1 MSLPLLPP
9 TNDTHFIL
17 SGDVTLH
24 PGTAI
29 APGVVLQADPGSRII
44 VEAGVCIGMGSV
56 LHAYQG
62 TVHLEQGAIL
72 GLQVLVVGAGRVGH
86 NACLGSGV
94 TIFACDVAAGAMV
107 PAGTLL
113 GQMGREAV
121 TQAAHGASPF
131 VSSPVMAVPQ
141 ATEQAVEQ
149 IVEQK
154 VSETQFRSV
163 TLTDREL
170 SADPWEDESSDA
182 ESSLR
187 SHYPSTGS
195 TPSRPSSELS
205 PEPSKAN
212 SSATNAENG
221 TTGGDRSDD
230 SQSSQL
236 TSQPTMQTPVYG
248 QASLDRL
255 MGMLFPHRQA
265 LQSDSDEP
273 NTPNS

>member
-44 VEAGVCIGMGSV
+44 IEAGVCIGMGSV

-62 TVHLEQGAIL
+62 TVHLEQGVIL
-72 GLQVLVVGAGRVGH
+72 GLQVLVVGAGRVGQ

-94 TIFACDVAAGAMV
+94 TIFACDVAAGSVV

-113 GQMGREAV
+113 GQMGRQAV
-121 TQAAHGASPF
+121 AQSGAAPF
-131 VSSPVMAVPQ
+131 ISSPVTALPQ
-141 ATEQAVEQ
+141 AVGQVVEQ
-149 IVEQK
+149 IVEHT
-154 VSETQFRSV
+154 VSETQVRSV

-182 ESSLR
+182 ESSL
-187 SHYPSTGS
+187 SHHPSTGF
-195 TPSRPSSELS
+195 TPPKPSSELS
-205 PEPSKAN
+205 PEASKAN
-212 SSATNAENG
+212 ASATNASENG
-221 TTGGDRSDD
+221 ATGGGSDD
-230 SQSSQL
+230 SQFSQL
-236 TSQPTMQTPVYG
+236 TPQPTMQTPVYG

>member
-44 VEAGVCIGMGSV
+44 IEAGVCIGMGSV

-62 TVHLEQGAIL
+62 TVHLEQGVIL
-72 GLQVLVVGAGRVGH
+72 GLQVLVVGAGRVGQ

-94 TIFACDVAAGAMV
+94 TIFACDVAAGSVV

-113 GQMGREAV
+113 GQMGRQAV
-121 TQAAHGASPF
+121 AQAGASPF
-131 VSSPVMAVPQ
+131 ISSPTALPQ
-141 ATEQAVEQ
+141 AVGQVVEQ
-149 IVEQK
+149 IVEHT

-187 SHYPSTGS
+187 SHHPSTGS
-195 TPSRPSSELS
+195 TPPKPSSELS

-212 SSATNAENG
+212 ASASNASENG
-221 TTGGDRSDD
+221 ATGGGSDAP
-230 SQSSQL
+230 SSQL

-273 NTPNS
+273 KTPNS

>member
-9 TNDTHFIL
+9 TNDNHFIL

-29 APGVVLQADPGSRII
+29 APGVVLQADPGSRIVI
-44 VEAGVCIGMGSV
+44 EAGVCIGMGSV

-72 GLQVLVVGAGRVGH
+72 GLQVLVVGAGRVGQ

-94 TIFACDVAAGAMV
+94 TVFACDVAAGTVV

-113 GQMGREAV
+113 GQMGRQAV
-121 TQAAHGASPF
+121 AQTTQGVPPFAA
-131 VSSPVMAVPQ
+131 SS
-141 ATEQAVEQ
+141 ATALPPAAGQTVGQVVEQ
-149 IVEQK
+149 IVEHT
-154 VSETQFRSV
+154 VSEMQFRSV

-170 SADPWEDESSDA
+170 SADPWEDESSDSDMGA
-182 ESSLR
+182 AA
-187 SHYPSTGS
+187 P
-195 TPSRPSSELS
+195 ELS
-205 PEPSKAN
+205 PELSKAN
-212 SSATNAENG
+212 ASEPNVSENG
-221 TTGGDRSDD
+221 ATGGDRSDD
-230 SQSSQL
+230 DLNTSPFM
-236 TSQPTMQTPVYG
+236 SQPAQTPVYG

-273 NTPNS
+273 NVPDS